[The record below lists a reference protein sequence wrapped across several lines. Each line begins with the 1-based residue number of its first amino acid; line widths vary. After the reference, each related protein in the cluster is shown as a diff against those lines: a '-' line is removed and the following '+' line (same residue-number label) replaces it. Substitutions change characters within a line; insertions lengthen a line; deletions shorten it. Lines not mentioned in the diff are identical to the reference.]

1 MSRAFLRVISER
13 QYARHPPDGSFSLG
27 IPLKKALEQWVFLV
41 KEGPPRSIDLSLPK
55 FSEVVFFT
63 DGFSPDP
70 RFSEKKPDRI
80 GAVMIDRRLTCPVQ
94 FTAVVPQKVKAQ
106 WLDRKTQIVPVEML
120 APIIALSTFESRL
133 VGCDVLLFVDSEA
146 VEAALVKGYSS
157 KSDLCDLIKSKSFGT
172 WCLNYVS
179 GCLSIVSQ
187 RMLTL
192 RTGLPVMIL
201 KPVLKQVGS
210 LFDRFGLM
218 RYAEIPRGRAWVTIS
233 MMMMCWFCFSQS
245 V

>member
-1 MSRAFLRVISER
+1 MQNEPV
-13 QYARHPPDGSFSLG
+13 SLG
-27 IPLKKALEQWVFLV
+27 ENKVSPRLGSSHFFWLNQFFFGHQKFLV
-41 KEGPPRSIDLSLPK
+41 LQAPR
-55 FSEVVFFT
+55 
-63 DGFSPDP
+63 
-70 RFSEKKPDRI
+70 
-80 GAVMIDRRLTCPVQ
+80 
-94 FTAVVPQKVKAQ
+94 QKVKAQ

>member
-1 MSRAFLRVISER
+1 MRTACSLVAGAPFDQKKLQLTRSPTVLGVTYNLVDMVLEIKAERKTELIGEMEAIVENGLLDPGSAGKLKGKLMFGASQLWGKVGRAFLRVISER

-94 FTAVVPQKVKAQ
+94 FTAVVPHLGAWGTKNFWFNQFLVLQLSQCHEK
-106 WLDRKTQIVPVEML
+106 
-120 APIIALSTFESRL
+120 STF
-133 VGCDVLLFVDSEA
+133 
-146 VEAALVKGYSS
+146 
-157 KSDLCDLIKSKSFGT
+157 IKKKLDKHKLKSF
-172 WCLNYVS
+172 
-179 GCLSIVSQ
+179 
-187 RMLTL
+187 
-192 RTGLPVMIL
+192 
-201 KPVLKQVGS
+201 
-210 LFDRFGLM
+210 
-218 RYAEIPRGRAWVTIS
+218 
-233 MMMMCWFCFSQS
+233 
-245 V
+245 